1 MLRRAGAL
9 EPYKIL
15 NNIIN
20 ILRDTLNIEVYSTFS
35 SKRVYYP
42 IKHEFLTVETY
53 FGSSSKTIISIKT
66 YVPKSKGSKY
76 CRELTEQI
84 RNNIK
89 SNNIIGF
96 NGLISFAVNYDK
108 ALCAYIQKSQIKFD
122 LLDDE
127 KIFVLI
133 EFGDEKIVATG
144 ETTLKISRNVS
155 TYNSPLEGP
164 FCKDLG
170 RTLKKIEGSAVVK
183 QKQFDRLVSLME
195 LGKIQQI
202 SMGNQ
207 KFNAILQSLA
217 GRPNGKVKFMF
228 LEVRL

>member
-1 MLRRAGAL
+1 MRTL

-15 NNIIN
+15 NNVIN
-20 ILRDTLNIEVYSTFS
+20 ILHTTLNIEVYSTFS
-35 SKRVYYP
+35 SRKVDYP

-53 FGSSSKTIISIKT
+53 FGTESKTIITIKT
-66 YVPKSKGSKY
+66 YVPKSKGSKF
-76 CRELTEQI
+76 CRELTEKV

-108 ALCAYIQKSQIKFD
+108 TLCAYIQKSQIKFE

-127 KIFVLI
+127 KIFVPI
-133 EFGDEKIVATG
+133 EFGDEKIAATG

-155 TYNSPLEGP
+155 VYNSPLEGP

-170 RTLKKIEGSAVVK
+170 RTLKKIEGSAVVAEN
-183 QKQFDRLVSLME
+183 QFDRLVSLVE
-195 LGKIQQI
+195 SGKIQTI
-202 SMGNQ
+202 TMGNQ
-207 KFNAILQSLA
+207 KFNAILISLG
-217 GRPNGKVKFMF
+217 GRPNGKVKFVF